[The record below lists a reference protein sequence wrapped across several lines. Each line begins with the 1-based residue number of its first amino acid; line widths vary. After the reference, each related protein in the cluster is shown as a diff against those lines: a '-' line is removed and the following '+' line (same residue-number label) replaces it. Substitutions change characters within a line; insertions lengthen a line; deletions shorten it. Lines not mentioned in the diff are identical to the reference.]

1 MRWVFL
7 LLAMLN
13 AFYYVWHQQE
23 MPSRPKEVSP
33 LSLYKG
39 AQQDIRLLS
48 EDGTDLPKNGAKPNA
63 TQCLYLGGDMPE
75 SEVRTMQQ
83 RLTSLD
89 IQTEFSKRVDESRAS
104 YWLRVA
110 PDSGRLLDE
119 SLLKVLRQDFPQLK
133 NKIISCAGI
142 ATTE

>member
-1 MRWVFL
+1 MRWIFL

-23 MPSRPKEVSP
+23 MPLTPKEASP

-39 AQQDIRLLS
+39 AQQDIRLLN
-48 EDGTDLPKNGAKPNA
+48 EDGVDLSEVRSRLNS

-75 SEVRTMQQ
+75 SEVRAIQQ

-89 IQTEFSKRVDESRAS
+89 IQTRFSKLMGDSIAG
-104 YWLRVA
+104 YWLKIA
-110 PDSGRLLDE
+110 PGSSRLLDE
-119 SLLKVLRQDFPQLK
+119 LLLKALKQDFPLLK
-133 NKIISCAGI
+133 NEIISCAGI
-142 ATTE
+142 ATAE